1 MDKKIE
7 TTQNPDSQS
16 DAQQNTSLQKINIW
30 MIISIIL
37 ITAIV
42 AGGLVYFLLT
52 SKKASTTSTQALPT
66 PTTQFVGPTLLTASS
81 SSPSSI
87 TSLDASWNKY
97 TNYQLGL
104 SLKVPK
110 QMIEFHGL
118 CSYNDKNGDH
128 SYRPQEAAVPVKI
141 LEDKEMVYIA
151 AEYNY
156 ELSGE
161 TKDDTGRTFYSKCD
175 KVTNTVARL
184 SDRENY
190 HSSQWQIVVKEI
202 ENDTELEQF
211 LKNRYGEGC
220 SLGAKTVS
228 KQSGVFDIEILGD
241 GLSLGETKCP
251 INYATKVL
259 YYPNK
264 KKVAAWDL
272 GQACSFYYP
281 TIETCLDTQISDSFT
296 FE

>member
-1 MDKKIE
+1 MDKKVE
-7 TTQNPDSQS
+7 TEQNP
-16 DAQQNTSLQKINIW
+16 SLQNKEQNINTTGASKTNIW

-37 ITAIV
+37 ITTIV
-42 AGGLVYFLLT
+42 AGSVVYFLLT
-52 SKKASTTSTQALPT
+52 SKKGVT
-66 PTTQFVGPTLLTASS
+66 PTNEPPKTSPTLSS
-81 SSPSSI
+81 EPKSSPSPSTI
-87 TSLDASWNKY
+87 TSVDASWNKY

-110 QMIEFHGL
+110 QMMEPYGL
-118 CSYNDKNGDH
+118 CNYNDKNGDH
-128 SYRPQEAAVPVKI
+128 SYRPQEAGIPVKI
-141 LEDKEMVYIA
+141 FEDKDIVYLA

-161 TKDDTGRTFYSKCD
+161 TKDDTGRTYYSKCD
-175 KVTNTVARL
+175 KVANTVTRL
-184 SDRENY
+184 SDWENY
-190 HSSQWQIVVKEI
+190 HSPQWQIVVKNI
-202 ENDTELEQF
+202 ENDNELEQF

-220 SLGAKTVS
+220 SLGAKKPANQNS
-228 KQSGVFDIEILGD
+228 VFDIEIQGD
-241 GLSLGETKCP
+241 GLDLGETKCP

-264 KKVAAWDL
+264 KKVVAWDL

-281 TIETCLDTQISDSFT
+281 TIDTCLDTEMSDSFM